1 MIEKVFEELGFFTE
15 QTCKTLQ
22 KVMDGK
28 SFYGLQLKYSNNA
41 GNCTLFVQSDND
53 SAKPEE
59 LGTMFMN
66 IALCELGQQ
75 SLKKFILETYIKE
88 SVGYER
94 RLLFFMER
102 NQYTAYLFPYIKYWA
117 AKIQIS
123 EQNAKK
129 IAINFH
135 FFPLLHLMHEDAD
148 NDTVNHGDGKNS
160 SKEYN
165 ERQDT
170 V

>member
-102 NQYTAYLFPYIKYWA
+102 NQYTAWFSDAKLAAGVLGMRLCCSEPDGYEFVYIDRERFQKYADYL
-117 AKIQIS
+117 
-123 EQNAKK
+123 
-129 IAINFH
+129 
-135 FFPLLHLMHEDAD
+135 
-148 NDTVNHGDGKNS
+148 T
-160 SKEYN
+160 
-165 ERQDT
+165 ERGWVVKVVDIT
-170 V
+170 DFGR